1 MHGVI
6 VMDKKIKNNYHQIR
20 KSDKS
25 KFYRHSMNFSASY
38 FSTPGV
44 LQGYIKI
51 LSANFQIYFDKI
63 LIKNI
68 QKI

>member
-1 MHGVI
+1 
-6 VMDKKIKNNYHQIR
+6 MDKKIKNNYHQIR

-25 KFYRHSMNFSASY
+25 KFYHHSMNFSASY

-51 LSANFQIYFDKI
+51 LSANFQIYFDKF
-63 LIKNI
+63 
-68 QKI
+68 